1 MKNTVII
8 ILMLM
13 LLSCSDKVDFGEQYK
28 KTVYIVH
35 SENMLYTREHAF
47 ETEKD
52 EIVISVYCASS
63 KPITSDLKVRLK
75 IDRTVLDSLNRFK
88 RSLTS
93 SYIDKVMLPS
103 ENFIIEDEPSATI
116 KAGEQYGT
124 LRIPFQ
130 FNGLNPDI
138 PYVLPFSLVSNIAGY
153 DINPNLKS
161 IVYEVEMVNKYS
173 GLYSG
178 SSRESLTAIYG
189 VQPVLKAM
197 SSNTI
202 RMPIHNLPDDREKLN
217 VNYMLLTINDDGSV
231 SISPFR
237 YADVTDLGGSTYDPV
252 RQRFELHYQ
261 FIDANSRVVT
271 VAEIITNINAPREE
285 FED

>member
-1 MKNTVII
+1 MKNNVII
-8 ILMLM
+8 ILMLL

-35 SENMLYTREHAF
+35 SENILYTREHAF
-47 ETEKD
+47 ETEND

-75 IDRTVLDSLNRFK
+75 IDRNILDSLNNINRLFVP
-88 RSLTS
+88 
-93 SYIDKVMLPS
+93 SYVDKVMLPS
-103 ENFIIEDEPSATI
+103 ENYTIEDEPSATI

-130 FNGLNPDI
+130 FNGLDPDI
-138 PYVLPFSLVSNIAGY
+138 SYVLPLSLVSNSAEY

-173 GLYSG
+173 GRYSG
-178 SSRESLTAIYG
+178 SSRESATAIYG

-197 SSNTI
+197 SSNTV

-217 VNYMLLTINDDGSV
+217 VNYMLLTIADDGSV